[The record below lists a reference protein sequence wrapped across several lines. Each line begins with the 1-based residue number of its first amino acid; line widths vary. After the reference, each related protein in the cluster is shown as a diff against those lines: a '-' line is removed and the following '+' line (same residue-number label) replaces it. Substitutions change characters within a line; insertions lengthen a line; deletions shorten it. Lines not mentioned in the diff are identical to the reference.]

1 MMLVSRAIRTLLP
14 ACSDFCVKMASER
27 QMGTVPLLR
36 ICVPIVANKRA
47 ELAVYTTY
55 TLHTCPLWL

>member
-1 MMLVSRAIRTLLP
+1 MKFFRENLVAIPLRGVSLAVMLVSRAIRTLLP
-14 ACSDFCVKMASER
+14 AF
-27 QMGTVPLLR
+27 
-36 ICVPIVANKRA
+36 CVPIVANKRA